1 MKRKLMAI
9 ICAASLVFSCGAVAF
24 ADETEGG
31 GREGEE
37 ASQQA
42 TACLERPED
51 RGLQR

>member
-31 GREGEE
+31 GREGRSEE
-37 ASQQA
+37 RRVGKE
-42 TACLERPED
+42 CRL
-51 RGLQR
+51 